1 MLHKLRT
8 LKSQHI
14 PSTDNA
20 LLHDPAQP
28 PLGQHCV
35 LQVQSAILV
44 QEWLPQSEGLEHP
57 EVLGITVM
65 VLSGAEGMSDP
76 LNTVNDGA
84 GKVIGR
90 IHSASGGQRS
100 EVSTLAR

>member
-1 MLHKLRT
+1 VLHELHT
-8 LKSQHI
+8 LKSHHI

-28 PLGQHCV
+28 PLRQHCV

-44 QEWLPQSEGLEHP
+44 QEWLSQSEGLEHP

-65 VLSGAEGMSDP
+65 VLSGAESMSDP
-76 LNTVNDGA
+76 LNAVNDGT
-84 GKVIGR
+84 GKVVSR
-90 IHSASGGQRS
+90 IHPASGGQRS
-100 EVSTLAR
+100 EVSTLA